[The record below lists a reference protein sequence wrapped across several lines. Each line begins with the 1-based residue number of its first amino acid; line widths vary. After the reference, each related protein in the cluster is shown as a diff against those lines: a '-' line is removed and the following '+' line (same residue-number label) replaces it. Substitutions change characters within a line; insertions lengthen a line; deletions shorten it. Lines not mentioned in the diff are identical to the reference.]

1 MPLDSV
7 PKYGSKFKAMN
18 TAPEDRSTVS
28 TRSGRGALAAGGL
41 AALLASACC
50 LGPLVLLSLGIGGA
64 WIANL
69 TALQPYRPLF
79 IGLALLALFFAGRRI
94 FRRAA
99 DCKPGEVC
107 GVPRV
112 KTTYKL
118 MFWLI
123 AALVAVG
130 LVFPWIAP
138 WFY

>member
-1 MPLDSV
+1 MD
-7 PKYGSKFKAMN
+7 
-18 TAPEDRSTVS
+18 S
-28 TRSGRGALAAGGL
+28 TRSGRGALAAGAL

-69 TALQPYRPLF
+69 GALAPYRPLF

-94 FRRAA
+94 FRPAA

-107 GVPRV
+107 AVPRV
-112 KTTYKL
+112 QSTYKL

-123 AALVAVG
+123 AALVVVG